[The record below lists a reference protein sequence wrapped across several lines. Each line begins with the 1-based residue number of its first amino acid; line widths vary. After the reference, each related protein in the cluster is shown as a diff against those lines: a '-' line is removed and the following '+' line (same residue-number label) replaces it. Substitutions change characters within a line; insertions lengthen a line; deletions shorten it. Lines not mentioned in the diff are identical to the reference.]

1 MIYDSLV
8 PKSNDAPIQ
17 HSVSTNSDN
26 NAFFSS
32 LRDKLTGVANA
43 SQRPL
48 PEGLLA
54 RIDNSRGGED
64 IDEALFNDIRA
75 YLERVRNEY
84 PDDATRPEAA
94 AANDAGNKP
103 AGSATSFSLG
113 QKVLREASR
122 IHGQI
127 KSLDK
132 EKLKHEADR
141 ILGQIGDEAARID
154 PQKIGHEFNRV
165 AEQTKNETKR
175 AVEKVRNFF
184 K

>member
-64 IDEALFNDIRA
+64 IDEALFNDIGA
-75 YLERVRNEY
+75 YLQRVRNEY

-132 EKLKHEADR
+132 EKLKHEANR
-141 ILGQIGDEAARID
+141 ILEQIGKEAARID
-154 PQKIGHEFNRV
+154 ASKIEGE
-165 AEQTKNETKR
+165 AKR
-175 AVEKVRNFF
+175 FEKQISKFF
-184 K
+184 KKW